1 MAFGKR
7 REGTENLETARD
19 RRSLATEAGLSRF
32 SFASV
37 LAGVLVAYGA
47 FGLVFGLVAGLA
59 KATGYETDLSTIDWD
74 RYGAGAGFITGL
86 VLFLSYLFGGY
97 VAGRMAR
104 RSGVAHGVAVFVLG
118 IVLAALVG
126 ALVGAAS
133 DTDAIRANLRNL
145 GVPTTADEWS
155 SVATIAGLVA
165 LAAMLIGAVLGGSL
179 GDRWHGKLVR
189 RALDPDVGP
198 AAEARRR
205 AEGEAAAGEERRA
218 AATRQ
223 METRRQRE
231 PAAERPDATEERRD
245 AGAERAPAPGP
256 AQEPAAATRR
266 DAADQRPGEN
276 PPERPTAPP
285 PGGRGGV

>member
-7 REGTENLETARD
+7 REGTENVETARD
-19 RRSLATEAGLSRF
+19 RKWLVTEAGLRRF
-32 SFASV
+32 SLTSV

-47 FGLVFGLVAGLA
+47 FALIFGLVAGLA

-118 IVLAALVG
+118 VILAALAG

-133 DTDAIRANLRNL
+133 DTDAIRTNLRNL

-165 LAAMLIGAVLGGSL
+165 LAAMLIGAILGGSL
-179 GDRWHGKLVR
+179 GERWHGKLVR

-205 AEGEAAAGEERRA
+205 ADTESAAAEDRRA
-218 AATRQ
+218 MATRQ
-223 METRRQRE
+223 MEARRHRE
-231 PAAERPDATEERRD
+231 PAAERSDATEGHPD
-245 AGAERAPAPGP
+245 AGERAAAERAGD
-256 AQEPAAATRR
+256 ERAAGTRR
-266 DAADQRPGEN
+266 DAAVQRPEEN

>member
-7 REGTENLETARD
+7 REGTDNLETARD
-19 RRSLATEAGLSRF
+19 RRSLVTEAGLSRF

-47 FGLVFGLVAGLA
+47 FGLIFGLVAGLA

-118 IVLAALVG
+118 IVLAALAG

-133 DTDAIRANLRNL
+133 DTDVIRANLRNL

-179 GDRWHGKLVR
+179 GERWHGKLVR

-198 AAEARRR
+198 AADARRR
-205 AEGEAAAGEERRA
+205 ADVEAAAGEERRA
-218 AATRQ
+218 VATRQ
-223 METRRQRE
+223 MEARQQRE
-231 PAAERPDATEERRD
+231 PAAERTEVADARAD
-245 AGAERAPAPGP
+245 AEAERAR
-256 AQEPAAATRR
+256 AAEAEAATTRR
-266 DAADQRPGEN
+266 DAAET

-285 PGGRGGV
+285 PAGRGGV